1 MLIPVASKAHTLN
14 EGAELPQESKEA
26 PILKSKGF
34 QPDAGQ
40 WLCRTFSG
48 AFGSFF
54 WCLEN
59 ARLREGHVG
68 HRKRLCWKGWAL
80 GRKGAAY
87 ILQQG

>member
-1 MLIPVASKAHTLN
+1 MVFVLIPVASKAHTLN

-40 WLCRTFSG
+40 WLRRTFSE

-54 WCLEN
+54 
-59 ARLREGHVG
+59 GV
-68 HRKRLCWKGWAL
+68 
-80 GRKGAAY
+80 
-87 ILQQG
+87 